1 MSPLPPPPFPPT
13 PRSLNSTSNQFSS
26 VRVLVRGKTETC
38 VRTETVKL
46 VDMSKAYNLYVTGAS
61 PYKSALQGRS
71 QCSECA
77 KTGINFVPKRRHK
90 SWSFF
95 PFGVPSDANDLLNE
109 KCSSILICKIFSF
122 LVPRLHSFYHDSI
135 FRIHTQRVHVVASVH
150 IVLVRKQ
157 M

>member
-1 MSPLPPPPFPPT
+1 MLIDLACAGASHFLL
-13 PRSLNSTSNQFSS
+13 RRLY
-26 VRVLVRGKTETC
+26 V
-38 VRTETVKL
+38 ETVKL

-61 PYKSALQGRS
+61 PHKSALQGRS

-95 PFGVPSDANDLLNE
+95 PFGVPSDTNDLLNE
-109 KCSSILICKIFSF
+109 KCSSILICKNFSF
-122 LVPRLHSFYHDSI
+122 LVSRLHSFYHDSI
-135 FRIHTQRVHVVASVH
+135 FHTQRVHVVASVH